1 MTNKAA
7 TYFSPLLYT
16 TIAEDLDLLAEL
28 IIVQKLGQQRR
39 VLHKSLS
46 RNVRWH
52 VEITLI
58 TFLCKIGL
66 IMVTYQIVR

>member
-7 TYFSPLLYT
+7 TYFSPLLYA